1 MTKRADELTEA
12 ASVLESLDGNTDDKE
27 AASEADWSIIDVA
40 CCSEEVNS
48 DGVEASRDD
57 VAGPA

>member
-1 MTKRADELTEA
+1 MTKGADELRLEPGNTEDREA
-12 ASVLESLDGNTDDKE
+12 A
-27 AASEADWSIIDVA
+27 ADAGWSIVDEA

-57 VAGPA
+57 VADPA